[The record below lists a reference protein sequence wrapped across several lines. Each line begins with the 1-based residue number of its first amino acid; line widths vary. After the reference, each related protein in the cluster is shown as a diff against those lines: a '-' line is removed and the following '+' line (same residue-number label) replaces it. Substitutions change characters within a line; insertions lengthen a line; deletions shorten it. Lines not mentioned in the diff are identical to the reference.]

1 MNKYKKNIKNQN
13 QIELNWKFNHEPQ
26 ITESIIN
33 SLVIGENKRV
43 YIPFS
48 KLKEINVESGGSP
61 FTYTYHYDTCDR
73 WYVDKSSKGSCYLGE
88 NEDDYTFENLFDFVL
103 QNMNWKNIGYD
114 IESNCIK
121 KWRSTFS
128 PKFTDHELLL
138 VDWEWVLYQIDNLTK
153 SDVDIIFS
161 QDDLSTLSSI
171 NY

>member
-1 MNKYKKNIKNQN
+1 
-13 QIELNWKFNHEPQ
+13 
-26 ITESIIN
+26 
-33 SLVIGENKRV
+33 
-43 YIPFS
+43 
-48 KLKEINVESGGSP
+48 
-61 FTYTYHYDTCDR
+61 
-73 WYVDKSSKGSCYLGE
+73 
-88 NEDDYTFENLFDFVL
+88 
-103 QNMNWKNIGYD
+103 MNWKNIGYD

-128 PKFTDHELLL
+128 SKFTDHELLL